1 MSKNI
6 ADSLPVETK
15 SYQGWIVTF
24 AGTGINLALGV
35 LYAWSVISKQIS
47 KEWGWSETQTALPY
61 SVAIALFAFTMVP
74 AGRLQDKWGPRIVAT
89 LGGIFCGVGFIV
101 ASLSQSLV
109 GVVIGFGILAGM
121 GIGFGYASATPPA
134 VKWFPP
140 KRTGLIAGLV
150 VAGFGLASVYI
161 APLANYLLGNF
172 GIQKSFLILGIAF
185 LLAVVALAQILRN
198 PPAHYKPIYGSQ
210 NPGTKNIAAKIT
222 GKIIDYEWSEM
233 VRTPQFYLLWI
244 MYVFGAGAGLMII
257 GKLAKIVDLQAGI
270 KAGFIFVAM
279 LAVGNAAGRIIAG
292 VLSDKIGRTWTMF
305 FVFVFQAVLMFI
317 LRWLE
322 TYSALF
328 IASILIGFNY
338 GANLS
343 VFPSVTKDYF
353 GLKNFGLNYGL
364 IFTAWGVG
372 GILGPILSGWI
383 YDQAKNFNN
392 AYLIAS
398 ICLLIAAA
406 LTFITRPPK
415 AKIAAEESAKAA

>member
-1 MSKNI
+1 MSKNK
-6 ADSLPVETK
+6 ADLSPWETK
-15 SYQGWIVTF
+15 KYQGWLVTLS
-24 AGTGINLALGV
+24 GTGINLALGV
-35 LYAWSVISKQIS
+35 LYAWSIISKQIS

-61 SVAIALFAFTMVP
+61 SVAIAVFAFTMVP
-74 AGRLQDKWGPRIVAT
+74 AGRLQDKWGPRLVAT

-109 GVVIGFGILAGM
+109 GLVIGFGILAGM

-140 KRTGLIAGLV
+140 ERTGLIAGLV

-172 GIQKSFLILGIAF
+172 GIQKSFLILGVAF
-185 LLAVVALAQILRN
+185 LLAVVALAQILKN
-198 PPAHYKPIYGSQ
+198 PPAHYKPVWGSQ
-210 NPGTKNIAAKIT
+210 NPGTKNIPAKIT

-233 VRTPQFYLLWI
+233 LRTPQFYLLWI

-279 LAVGNAAGRIIAG
+279 LAVGNAGGRVIAG

-305 FVFVFQAVLMFI
+305 FVFIFQAVLMFI

-328 IASILIGFNY
+328 MASILIGFNY

-364 IFTAWGVG
+364 VFTAWGVG

-406 LTFITRPPK
+406 LTFITSPPK
-415 AKIAAEESAKAA
+415 AKIDAKELAKAA